1 MTNPYRGLPD
11 TAFWSRSVAWAPP
24 GGLDPML
31 AAPRIHPGEPVAT
44 MGSCFAQHI
53 SRHLQ
58 QLGLDYMVAEAAP
71 PELDPAEAAARQYGV
86 FTARFGN
93 VYTVRQALQLLQRA
107 FGLFTPAEDAWPTL
121 PGAAQ
126 QGWVDAFRPQIQPQP
141 LASVAA
147 VQDAARQH
155 LAEVRRMFTQAR
167 WLVFTLGLTEAWRSR
182 LDGAVYPVA
191 PGVAAGAFDPALHE
205 FVNFTMAEVEADL
218 AALIQAVQAINPACR
233 VILTVSPVPLIA
245 TYEPRHVLVSTTV
258 SKAIL
263 RVAADTAERQHAHV
277 IYFPSYEIINSA
289 HHEGRYWADDLRQV
303 NELGVGHA
311 MRVFSRHFLGLDEAG
326 PRATAPFAARAGTA
340 AFAAD
345 VVCDEEVIEAALRA
359 AGFGNRGSD

>member
-1 MTNPYRGLPD
+1 MSNPYRGLPD
-11 TAFWSRSVAWAPP
+11 SAFWSRAVAWVPP

-31 AAPRIHPGEPVAT
+31 AAPHVSRGQPVAT

-58 QLGLDYMVAEAAP
+58 GLGLDYMVTEAAP
-71 PELDPAEAAARQYGV
+71 PGLPPAEASTHNYGV

-93 VYTVRQALQLLQRA
+93 VYTVRQALQLAQRA

-121 PGAAQ
+121 PGAPAE
-126 QGWVDAFRPQIQPQP
+126 GWVDAFRPQIQPHP
-141 LASVAA
+141 LPSPEAVRAATAEHLAA
-147 VQDAARQH
+147 VRT
-155 LAEVRRMFTQAR
+155 MFQGAR

-182 LDGAVYPVA
+182 IDGAVNPVA
-191 PGVAAGAFDPALHE
+191 PGVAAGAFDPSRHE
-205 FVNFTMAEVEADL
+205 FVNFTQAEVDADL
-218 AALIQAVQAINPACR
+218 EALIQGLKELNPGCG

-263 RVAADTAERQHAHV
+263 RVAADAAERRHDHV
-277 IYFPSYEIINSA
+277 TYFPSYEIINSA

-311 MRVFSRHFLGLDEAG
+311 MRVFSRHFLGMDGMLPTSAAPAG
-326 PRATAPFAARAGTA
+326 GAAASPGPMA
-340 AFAAD
+340 E
-345 VVCDEEVIEAALRA
+345 VVCDEEVIEAALRN
-359 AGFGNRGSD
+359 AGFTPG